1 MPVQIALDTVGV
13 FASRCC
19 VVKFR
24 LGEVAQMADSS
35 QGRVGRVRP
44 PRVQITYDVEDGDGT
59 AQRELPMI
67 VGVVSNLSGDGED
80 STEYKDREFVQVDP
94 GGLDGLMNRLNPKV
108 QFDVADKV
116 SGEEDQEVRVDLNFR
131 SMDDFSPMGVASQ
144 LPQTAKLLESR
155 QKLADLYSKLEA
167 NDKLEGILG
176 DVLANEEKL
185 AELKQQLGGLD
196 DDAEGGD
203 DSNG

>member
-1 MPVQIALDTVGV
+1 
-13 FASRCC
+13 
-19 VVKFR
+19 
-24 LGEVAQMADSS
+24 MADSS

>member
-1 MPVQIALDTVGV
+1 
-13 FASRCC
+13 
-19 VVKFR
+19 
-24 LGEVAQMADSS
+24 MADSS

-59 AQRELPMI
+59 AQLELPMV

-108 QFDVADKV
+108 NFDAKDQV
-116 SGEEDQEVRVDLNFR
+116 SGKEDQEVRVDLAFR

-155 QKLADLYSKLEA
+155 QQLADLYSKLEA

-176 DVLANEEKL
+176 DVLANEEQL
-185 AELKQQLGGLD
+185 TELRRQLGD
-196 DDAEGGD
+196 TESDKEGGD
-203 DSNG
+203 DADG

>member
-1 MPVQIALDTVGV
+1 
-13 FASRCC
+13 
-19 VVKFR
+19 
-24 LGEVAQMADSS
+24 MADSS

-59 AQRELPMI
+59 TQLELPMV

-80 STEYKDREFVQVDP
+80 STDYKDREFVQVDP
-94 GGLDGLMNRLNPKV
+94 GGLDGLMNRLNPRV
-108 QFDVADKV
+108 QMDVKDQV
-116 SGEEDQEVRVDLNFR
+116 SGEEDREVRVDLNFR

-176 DVLANEEKL
+176 DVLANEEQL
-185 AELKQQLGGLD
+185 TQLKQQLDDLD
-196 DDAEGGD
+196 EGDKGGD
-203 DSNG
+203 ESNG